1 MGIVETRGLGRSFRS
16 KASNVVALESVDLR
30 VSEGEVF
37 GLLGPNGAGKTTLI
51 RILSTLLLPTSGAAT
66 IAGYDVASEPEKIRP
81 LINMASG
88 AERAGYEFISARGN
102 LWFFSQLYG
111 ISNEDFKQRVN
122 SLSSALELGSYLDK
136 KVYALSTGYRQRMT
150 IARAFIN
157 DPKVVFMDEPTIA
170 LDVMTARRIREFLA
184 QEAHMSKR
192 TIFLATHNMAETEAI
207 CDRVAIIDKGKI
219 LVCDTPD
226 NLKRN
231 CGVPSYVLEISP
243 PPSSLEEF
251 TSLPGV
257 KGATA
262 TLDQE
267 RGVARVKLVFDEQ
280 GAVEAV
286 MKSITN
292 SNTRVLSSWR
302 QEPTL
307 EEVFVNLV
315 GRGFTER
322 ESENVV

>member
-1 MGIVETRGLGRSFRS
+1 MAIVETRRLGRRFQSR
-16 KASNVVALESVDLR
+16 ASSVVALESVDLQ
-30 VSEGEVF
+30 VNEGEVF

-51 RILSTLLLPTSGAAT
+51 RILSTLLLPTSGTAS
-66 IAGYDVASEPEKIRP
+66 IAGYDVAKDPEKIRP

-88 AERAGYEFISARGN
+88 SERAGYEFISARGN

-111 ISNEDFKQRVN
+111 ISTQEFKQRVN
-122 SLSSALELGSYLDK
+122 ALSAQLELTEYLDK
-136 KVYALSTGYRQRMT
+136 KVFALSTGYRQRMT

-184 QEAHMSKR
+184 REAHASKR

-207 CDRVAIIDKGKI
+207 CDRLAIIDKGKI

-231 CGVPSYVLEISP
+231 YGVPAYVVEVSP
-243 PPSSLEEF
+243 PPSSLETF
-251 TSLPGV
+251 TSISGV
-257 KGATA
+257 KGVTT

-267 RGVARVKLVFDEQ
+267 RGVARVKFLFESQ
-280 GAVEAV
+280 EAIESV
-286 MKSITN
+286 MKNIAA
-292 SNTRVLSSWR
+292 SNIRVLSSWR

-315 GRGFTER
+315 GRGFAER
-322 ESENVV
+322 ELENAV